1 MNKKGVTLIELVVV
15 FAIIGIGALLLA
27 PGIGAWMPKYRLRS
41 ATRDIVSTMRD
52 AQMKAV
58 TNNTPY
64 RVNFKASDIGA
75 ANSYVL
81 QQRNTGGLW
90 INDGA
95 LQTLPTGITIN
106 LVLDD
111 DKAVFNS
118 DCTCTAGSTTLS
130 QEKGGIVQ
138 SQKRIRLSAA
148 TGRVRI
154 DE

>member
-15 FAIIGIGALLLA
+15 FAIIGICALLLA
-27 PGIGAWMPKYRLRS
+27 PGIGAWMPRYRLRS

-58 TNNTPY
+58 SNNAQY

-75 ANSYVL
+75 ANSYIL
-81 QQRNTGGLW
+81 QRNTVGLW
-90 INDGA
+90 IPDGA
-95 LQTLPTGITIN
+95 LQTLPSGITIN
-106 LVLDD
+106 LALDD
-111 DKAVFNS
+111 DKAVFNP